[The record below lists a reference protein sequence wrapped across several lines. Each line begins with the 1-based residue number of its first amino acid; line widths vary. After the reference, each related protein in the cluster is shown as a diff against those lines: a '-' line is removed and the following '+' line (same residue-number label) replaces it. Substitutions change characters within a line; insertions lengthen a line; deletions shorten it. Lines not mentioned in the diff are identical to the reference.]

1 MRIRSVPRVAMH
13 GLRDGV
19 HPGSSTI
26 TDLIN
31 AAAKHN
37 IQIVEIPGPTLSPSL
52 RRRFR
57 VSVGFG

>member
-1 MRIRSVPRVAMH
+1 MH